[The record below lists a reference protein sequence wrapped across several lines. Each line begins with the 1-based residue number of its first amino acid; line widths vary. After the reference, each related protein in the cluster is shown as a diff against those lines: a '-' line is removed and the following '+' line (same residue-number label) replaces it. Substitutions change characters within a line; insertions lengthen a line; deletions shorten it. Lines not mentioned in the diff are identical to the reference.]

1 MLESYERM
9 LRNAKKTEEIRQR
22 LAQRILTETRMKLN
36 LMDLKEKMKGV

>member
-9 LRNAKKTEEIRQR
+9 LKNAKKTEEIRARFTQR
-22 LAQRILTETRMKLN
+22 LLTETIMKLN